1 MQLVSFQTMKV
12 VFFGSLVATLAA
24 CSSSGEKNRQAERNF
39 DYLEATQI
47 EPLAIPAGVNPPEYS
62 SEFVIPEPKP
72 DSEELFGR
80 EVDVRAPV
88 QVIPL
93 IAGSRIEDT
102 DDGLIFWFDILQA
115 ESAVETQSTMMQT
128 ISDYIAYRKST
139 VVQRDDQQA
148 FIASDWLVD
157 RETVEGNWWLFSS
170 DTVMEQRQKFTYQL
184 DVKPH
189 GRTAGLRVS
198 FIDGEIYRD
207 GNDEALELDDF
218 DKQRLAVVEL
228 NRLIGY
234 VNDRR
239 EELEAQLAEQRE
251 QTRIAAMSETEKE
264 QLFDETVSLVLVNDS
279 GASYFKARADM
290 DKTMKRLRLVL
301 PLAGFTITDYIA
313 NSGSL
318 YLTYERPPEQIL
330 ETYGLTTME
339 FEEKDYLFT
348 VGSNGNVT
356 QITLADAEGV
366 VLKPGEVKALY
377 PYLAI
382 LMKMGI
388 DTSDSLSR

>member
-39 DYLEATQI
+39 DYLEATQV

-139 VVQRDDQQA
+139 VVQRNDQQA

-184 DVKPH
+184 EVKPH

-251 QTRIAAMSETEKE
+251 QTRIAAMSESEKE

-290 DKTMKRLRLVL
+290 EKTMKRLRLVL

-318 YLTYERPPEQIL
+318 YLTYDRPPEQIL

-366 VLKPGEVKALY
+366 VLKPSEVKALY

>member
-39 DYLEATQI
+39 DYLEATQV

-184 DVKPH
+184 EVKPH

-251 QTRIAAMSETEKE
+251 QTRIAAMSESEKE

-290 DKTMKRLRLVL
+290 EKTMKRLRLVL

-318 YLTYERPPEQIL
+318 YLTYDRPPEQIL

-366 VLKPGEVKALY
+366 VLKPSEVKALY

>member
-39 DYLEATQI
+39 DYLEATQV

-139 VVQRDDQQA
+139 VVQRNDQQA

-184 DVKPH
+184 EVKPH

-290 DKTMKRLRLVL
+290 EKTMKRLRLVL